1 MSRLNLEPL
10 MTFSDGSYLAI
21 STECSKEGDFSCSVY
36 TVVETDDHTDFRNI
50 ATHLLSS
57 STCLTA
63 QEQAYSYTLR
73 LYPNAG
79 ETMKKPPYLIWH
91 GPRSSSNQ

>member
-36 TVVETDDHTDFRNI
+36 TVVETDDHTDFRNV
-50 ATHLLSS
+50 ASHLLSAP
-57 STCLTA
+57 TCLTA
-63 QEQAYSYTLR
+63 QEQAYSYALR
-73 LYPNAG
+73 LYPDAG
-79 ETMKKPPYLIWH
+79 EAMKKPPYLIWH
-91 GPRSSSNQ
+91 GPSSGNQ

>member
-36 TVVETDDHTDFRNI
+36 TVVETDDRTDFRNI
-50 ATHLLSS
+50 ANHHLSA

-63 QEQAYSYTLR
+63 QEQAYSYALR

-79 ETMKKPPYLIWH
+79 EAMKKPPYLIWH
-91 GPRSSSNQ
+91 GPRSSGNQ